1 MSQRPGAII
10 LTIVIALALGGGIA
24 AAGSAAGRTLGG
36 IPLFALAVVAA
47 FGVQVLAY
55 IPAVLLRTEKFFDL
69 TGGLTF
75 AVVAI
80 GLLVAVS
87 PAGVRA
93 WVLVVMIIVWGVRL
107 SVFLFARVHAQGSD
121 GRFDDIKTNPLAF
134 LRVWIIQG
142 LWVVAT
148 SSAAWVGITAGPR
161 GGSGADG
168 VGGADAVDAWIVI
181 GGLVWLAGIVLEI
194 VADAQK
200 ASFRRDP
207 ANTGRFID
215 RGVWAWSRHPNY
227 LGEILVW
234 VGVAI
239 VALPVAVGW
248 QWVTIISPV
257 FVVLLLTRVSG
268 IPLLEKRADAR
279 WGDEP
284 AYREYKKRTPVLV
297 PGFGRG

>member
-24 AAGSAAGRTLGG
+24 AAGSAAGQTVGG
-36 IPLFALAVVAA
+36 ISLFALAVVAA
-47 FGVQVLAY
+47 FAIQVIAY

-75 AVVAI
+75 ALVAV
-80 GLLVAVS
+80 GLLVAVA
-87 PAGVRA
+87 PAGARA
-93 WVLVVMIIVWGVRL
+93 WVLVAMIVVWGVRL
-107 SVFLFARVHAQGSD
+107 SVFLFVRVHAQGSD

-134 LRVWIIQG
+134 LRAWIIQG

-148 SSAAWVGITAGPR
+148 SSAAWVGITAAPR
-161 GGSGADG
+161 SGSGSDG
-168 VGGADAVDAWIVI
+168 VDGVDVWIVI
-181 GGLVWLAGIVLEI
+181 GGLVWIAGIVLEI

-200 ASFRRDP
+200 TAFRRDP
-207 ANTGRFID
+207 ANGGRFID
-215 RGVWAWSRHPNY
+215 TGVWAWSRHPNY

-234 VGVAI
+234 LGVAI
-239 VALPVAVGW
+239 IALPVAVGW

-268 IPLLEKRADAR
+268 IPLLEKRADER
-279 WGDEP
+279 WGDQP

>member
-10 LTIVIALALGGGIA
+10 LTIVIALAIGGGIA
-24 AAGSAAGRTLGG
+24 AAGSAAGQTLGG

-80 GLLVAVS
+80 GLLVAVA

-93 WVLVVMIIVWGVRL
+93 WMLVVMIVVWGVRL
-107 SVFLFARVHAQGSD
+107 SVFLFVRVHAQGSD

-161 GGSGADG
+161 GGGADG
-168 VGGADAVDAWIVI
+168 AGGVDGVDAWIVI

-207 ANTGRFID
+207 AKRGRFID

-268 IPLLEKRADAR
+268 IPLLEKRADER